1 MSILIWI
8 AIGIAVYAITFKN
21 DFDSENMEK
30 AGIFSLAVCAILF
43 ISGLLISILNTLKV
57 G

>member
-30 AGIFSLAVCAILF
+30 AGAFSLAVCAILF
-43 ISGLLISILNTLKV
+43 IGGLLISILNTLKV